1 MLPEGWRRSTLGQI
15 ARITSGGTPARAEPS
30 YWGGSIPW
38 VTTGEIEF
46 NTITDTVEKITE
58 AGLKNSSAKLFPP
71 GTLLLAMY
79 GQGRTRG
86 QVAKLGIEAT
96 TNQNSAAILLDDGHD
111 PDFYFQF
118 LSWQYDSIR
127 DFGHSGGV
135 SHLNAGL
142 LKQIVVPVA
151 PVGEQQRIAAILSTW
166 DRAINLTT
174 RLLANSSKQRRAL
187 AQLLLSGERRL
198 SPGSNWSAAKLGELI
213 VESRVRGSGGNT
225 ARKLTVKLYG
235 RGVVEKT
242 QKRMG
247 SESTRYY
254 RRSAGQFIYSKLD
267 FLNGAF
273 GCVPEHLDGFESTLD
288 LPAFD
293 FNLERASPRW
303 LLHHVAREEFYRG
316 QLGLA
321 NGGRK
326 ARRVNPS
333 DLLGVEILL
342 PDLREQQAIADVIE
356 TACAEER
363 NLEKQ
368 VSALRAQ
375 KSVLMADLLT
385 GKRRVHDSGA
395 DMERRSLA
403 NAE

>member
-46 NTITDTVEKITE
+46 NTITDTAEKITE
-58 AGLKNSSAKLFPP
+58 VGRKNSSAKLFPP

-79 GQGRTRG
+79 GQRKTRG
-86 QVAKLGIEAT
+86 QVAKLWIEAT
-96 TNQNSAAILLDDGHD
+96 TNQNPAAILLDDGHD

-135 SHLNAGL
+135 F
-142 LKQIVVPVA
+142 
-151 PVGEQQRIAAILSTW
+151 
-166 DRAINLTT
+166 
-174 RLLANSSKQRRAL
+174 
-187 AQLLLSGERRL
+187 
-198 SPGSNWSAAKLGELI
+198 
-213 VESRVRGSGGNT
+213 
-225 ARKLTVKLYG
+225 
-235 RGVVEKT
+235 
-242 QKRMG
+242 
-247 SESTRYY
+247 
-254 RRSAGQFIYSKLD
+254 QFIYSKLD

-273 GCVPEHLDGFESTLD
+273 GCIPEHLDGFESTLD

-303 LLHHVAREEFYRG
+303 LLHHVGREEFYRG

-321 NGGRK
+321 SGGRK
-326 ARRVNPS
+326 ARRVSPS
-333 DLLGVEILL
+333 DLLRVEILL
-342 PDLREQQAIADVIE
+342 PDLREQRAIADAIE

-403 NAE
+403 TAG